1 MHRSGTSAVAGI
13 LHLNG
18 IAMGSEKT
26 FKPKPLPQNP
36 KGFYENYDFRKINDQ
51 ILKQAGYKVKS
62 FDTDIPVVHASDR
75 TVAKMGKLTEKQVS
89 ENTDWGWK
97 APRTCLPL
105 SEWLSSKKH
114 LLISIAAGISISS
127 LESWAGDDLAIVRA
141 MPNTPALINTGITA
155 LFANSRVSLEQR
167 NQAESIMCA
176 VGKVVWIKEETLM
189 DTVTAVSGSGPA
201 YFFYFM
207 EALEQAAIEEG
218 LDKNTARLLTLETA
232 LGAARLAIETTKSP
246 SELRDQVTSPGGTT
260 EAAIQVLEQ
269 VGMSQILKTAVT
281 AARKRSADLANS
293 SGID

>member
-1 MHRSGTSAVAGI
+1 MARSLIGGLINEGMEPQSIRVSEPDARRRNELTSDFGVTALADNAAAVNASDI
-13 LHLNG
+13 VIFAIKPQVMKTALLPL
-18 IAMGSEKT
+18 AEVLSEKR
-26 FKPKPLPQNP
+26 P
-36 KGFYENYDFRKINDQ
+36 
-51 ILKQAGYKVKS
+51 
-62 FDTDIPVVHASDR
+62 
-75 TVAKMGKLTEKQVS
+75 
-89 ENTDWGWK
+89 
-97 APRTCLPL
+97 
-105 SEWLSSKKH
+105 
-114 LLISIAAGISISS
+114 LLISIAAGISNSS
-127 LESWAGDDLAIVRA
+127 LESWVGDDLAMIRA
-141 MPNTPALINTGITA
+141 MPNTPALINAGITA

-218 LDKNTARLLTLETA
+218 LDENTARLLTLETA